1 MGNIHIANGSTRTVW
16 VSIGHEKVA
25 IPDIESLGKV
35 GQEPYKIAASVRA
48 SLDRALE
55 EAEFRKIGANEALSL
70 KPDLA
75 EDEVYV
81 SIISAED
88 PALPSPQAA
97 LVICYNNSLPDPG
110 LSVLLTSDGSVQLS
124 KPCGKFWKTKT
135 GICYEHLNE
144 PTDVDS
150 KASETGKQN
159 ASKMK
164 ENDMP
169 ESYSGDGICVA
180 KKQK

>member
-1 MGNIHIANGSTRTVW
+1 MGNIHVANGSTRAVW
-16 VSIGHEKVA
+16 VSIGHEKVF
-25 IPDIESLGKV
+25 IPDIDSLGKV

-48 SLDRALE
+48 TLDRSLE

-81 SIISAED
+81 SIITAED
-88 PALPSPQAA
+88 PSQPSPQAA

-110 LSVLLTSDGSVQLS
+110 LSVLLTSDGSLQLS

-135 GICYEHLNE
+135 GICYEHISE
-144 PTDVDS
+144 PADADS
-150 KASETGKQN
+150 KAVESGKQN
-159 ASKMK
+159 TTNEHDLPA
-164 ENDMP
+164 
-169 ESYSGDGICVA
+169 SYSGDGVCIV
-180 KKQK
+180 KKPS